1 MSEAHPVL
9 ALEAGRVAY
18 AAWMEAVGRAPATIG
33 TRMVHLRRF
42 AGWARSEGYGSLDE
56 ISAETLDRFRATLAL
71 RTECLAHPLAA
82 TTRHCRLAAVRLWVR
97 WAVRTRR
104 LREDP
109 LWDYEMPRLP
119 RRLPRAILSVAEV
132 ERVLA
137 QPDVHTPMGL
147 RDRAMLEVFYSTGMR
162 RGEVVRL
169 GRDDV
174 DAVRGVVFIREG
186 KGLKDRVVPIGARAI
201 LWVRRYAAHARP
213 VLAARR
219 RGEAE
224 SSTLFLG
231 ARGDRIRPSR
241 LTARMHRYV
250 SAASGKPGSCHV
262 FRHSMA
268 TLMHD
273 GGADIRDLQEML
285 GHAQI
290 STTEIYTHVSV
301 ERLRSVH
308 ALTHPAEAG
317 RAWLGRRVGGGVAPL
332 LAVPPRRGRLKG
344 PWGAAGG
351 SG

>member
-1 MSEAHPVL
+1 
-9 ALEAGRVAY
+9 
-18 AAWMEAVGRAPATIG
+18 
-33 TRMVHLRRF
+33 
-42 AGWARSEGYGSLDE
+42 
-56 ISAETLDRFRATLAL
+56 
-71 RTECLAHPLAA
+71 
-82 TTRHCRLAAVRLWVR
+82 
-97 WAVRTRR
+97 
-104 LREDP
+104 
-109 LWDYEMPRLP
+109 
-119 RRLPRAILSVAEV
+119 V
-132 ERVLA
+132 ERILA

-162 RGEVVRL
+162 HGEEVRL
-169 GRDDV
+169 GCDDV
-174 DAVRGVVFIREG
+174 D
-186 KGLKDRVVPIGARAI
+186 
-201 LWVRRYAAHARP
+201 
-213 VLAARR
+213 AARR
-219 RGEAE
+219 RGDEE

-241 LTARMHRYV
+241 LTERMHRYV

-273 GGADIRDLQEML
+273 GDADIRDLQEML